1 MGQASKVQ
9 VSPSG
14 HNSHMTTSKDFA
26 NYCCD
31 LLSSAGPC
39 VAKRMFGGFG
49 ISTEGLNIAL
59 LVDLGEGDKLWL
71 KADNQSRSRYEA
83 QGCARFTYGTKH
95 GPRSVDYYS
104 APEEAMDSPD
114 AMRPWA
120 ALALECA
127 VRARAGKAPAKPRAK
142 AKPRTTSP
150 KPAAKSPVKVLAPK
164 TPQAKLKTARAATKA
179 VATRATPAKT
189 ARPAAPKPQVAKPT
203 VKRAIAPA
211 PKAAAARKS
220 AKGANTAAQ

>member
-1 MGQASKVQ
+1 
-9 VSPSG
+9 
-14 HNSHMTTSKDFA
+14 MTTSKDFA

-31 LLSSAGPC
+31 LLASAGPC

-71 KADNQSRSRYEA
+71 KADHLSRSRYEA
-83 QGCARFTYGTKH
+83 EGCARFTYDTKH

-127 VRARAGKAPAKPRAK
+127 LRARASKAP

-150 KPAAKSPVKVLAPK
+150 KPLVKAKAPK
-164 TPQAKLKTARAATKA
+164 ASQAKLKTARAATKA
-179 VATRATPAKT
+179 VANRAVPAST
-189 ARPAAPKPQVAKPT
+189 ARQAAAKPQVAKPT
-203 VKRAIAPA
+203 VKRAAAPA
-211 PKAAAARKS
+211 PKTSAARKS
-220 AKGANTAAQ
+220 ARGASTAAQ

>member
-1 MGQASKVQ
+1 
-9 VSPSG
+9 
-14 HNSHMTTSKDFA
+14 MTTSKDFA
-26 NYCCD
+26 SYCCD

-59 LVDLGEGDKLWL
+59 LVDLGDGDKLWL
-71 KADNQSRSRYEA
+71 KADNLSRSRYEA
-83 QGCARFTYGTKH
+83 QGCARFTYDTKH

-127 VRARAGKAPAKPRAK
+127 VRARASKAPAKPR
-142 AKPRTTSP
+142 TTSS
-150 KPAAKSPVKVLAPK
+150 KPPAKTTTLK

-179 VATRATPAKT
+179 VAKR
-189 ARPAAPKPQVAKPT
+189 AAPASTVRQAVAKPQVAKPT
-203 VKRAIAPA
+203 VKRAAAPV
-211 PKAAAARKS
+211 PKASAARKS
-220 AKGANTAAQ
+220 AKGASTAAQ